1 MRLSKTLLGASTVL
15 QPMERKEEMGLE
27 GWQAG
32 SWGWPYKVKSA
43 VNSCQSSVSAAGTVG
58 GSWNT
63 DWESEWHINGYT
75 HNLSYICPCGCTEYM
90 EVDFEVKPLNSHFL
104 CVCPLFPFLS
114 FLIFGALI
122 LLLFLFSGKW
132 RMRTGPVQKQESQQ
146 MCPTY
151 GWINTKHFG
160 FNMIQNQYLK

>member
-15 QPMERKEEMGLE
+15 QPMKRKEEMGLE

-43 VNSCQSSVSAAGTVG
+43 VSSCQSSVSAAGTVG

-63 DWESEWHINGYT
+63 DWESEWHNHGYT

-104 CVCPLFPFLS
+104 CVCPLFPV
-114 FLIFGALI
+114 
-122 LLLFLFSGKW
+122 FLFPQLWCSHSPAFPLFW
-132 RMRTGPVQKQESQQ
+132 EVTHARGPSSEAGI
-146 MCPTY
+146 PTNVSNI
-151 GWINTKHFG
+151 WLDQFEVFWLQHDTKS
-160 FNMIQNQYLK
+160 IP